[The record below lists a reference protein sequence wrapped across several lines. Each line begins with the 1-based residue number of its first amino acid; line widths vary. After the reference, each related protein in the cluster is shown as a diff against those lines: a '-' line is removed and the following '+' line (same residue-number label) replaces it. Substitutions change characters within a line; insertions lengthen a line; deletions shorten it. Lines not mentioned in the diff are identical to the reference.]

1 MGLFMKNKTS
11 ISDLIN
17 NNKAEAILIVLGSIF
32 YIFMMCFRLTHSPLW
47 FDEYAFSKNTL

>member
-1 MGLFMKNKTS
+1 MKNKTS

-32 YIFMMCFRLTHSPLW
+32 YSGECVSLKHIM
-47 FDEYAFSKNTL
+47 KI

>member
-17 NNKAEAILIVLGSIF
+17 NNKAEAILIVLGFIF
-32 YIFMMCFRLTHSPLW
+32 IYYTYSFYTF
-47 FDEYAFSKNTL
+47 AK

>member
-1 MGLFMKNKTS
+1 MKNKTS

-32 YIFMMCFRLTHSPLW
+32 IYYSYSIHT
-47 FDEYAFSKNTL
+47 